1 MNVYIASSHIM
12 GEKIVKDL
20 KMRLN
25 ELDVKIFYPE
35 SINIVANTL
44 QEMQEV
50 NNICTDEIRKSD
62 ILVAVYP
69 FGISVSLEIGRFLE
83 SNKSNKKLIIFD
95 TSENDSEQYRKLRTE
110 AMLIPHV
117 DKIVDSIDELVKE
130 LN

>member
-1 MNVYIASSHIM
+1 MNLYIASSQIM

-25 ELDVKIFYPE
+25 ELDVKTFYPE
-35 SINIVANTL
+35 SINIAANTL

-62 ILVAVYP
+62 ILIAVYP

-83 SNKSNKKLIIFD
+83 KNKNNKKLIIFD

-110 AMLIPHV
+110 AMLMPHV
-117 DKIVDSIDELVKE
+117 YKIVDSIDELVEE
-130 LN
+130 LS